1 MEPIPKYGDL
11 MTLQEFIECCE
22 CGGFIDYDGSGNY
35 STATEMSDKEVVPSD
50 ITNGI
55 IDYSYSHVVWFNK

>member
-1 MEPIPKYGDL
+1 MKPIPKYGDL
-11 MTLQEFIECCE
+11 MTLEKFTDCCK
-22 CGGFIDYDGSGNY
+22 CGGFMDYDGCGNY
-35 STATEMSDKEVVPSD
+35 CTAIEMSDKEAVPSD